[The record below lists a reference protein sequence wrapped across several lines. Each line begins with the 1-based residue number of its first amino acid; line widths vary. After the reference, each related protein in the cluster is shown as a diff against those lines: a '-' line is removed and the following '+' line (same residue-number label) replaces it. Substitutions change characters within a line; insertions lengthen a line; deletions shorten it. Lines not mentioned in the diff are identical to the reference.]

1 MSRAEFREPWSILA
15 PAGCD
20 LSRLLPIR
28 AEHIMPFHIVAAGG
42 CWLSLKD
49 EAPVWLAEGDAVLL
63 PYGDGHGLNGRE
75 AAAAVEASRLLPPP
89 PWADILV
96 VEHGGLG
103 ANTSVI
109 CGFLQ
114 CDELL
119 FHPLLRHLP
128 RVLHVNSK
136 GDEDRSWLS
145 HVIRHTA
152 AEASRPSPGSRSML
166 PRLTE
171 LMFVEI
177 IRKLCATCPPK
188 TRAGSR
194 IKDPVAGAASRW
206 RHARAPNMK
215 DWSVEELSHWGA
227 RCAACWPSASVRYL
241 DQAAIRYL
249 AEWRLA
255 SSAAQL
261 KTDRLPIKAMAD
273 LYGYEFEAA
282 FNRAFKRCF
291 RPAARR
297 LAQAPGSAV
306 REWRGA
312 RGGAIFLLLSVRA
325 VAIERDLMSAA
336 AHARSAGAR
345 AWRNW

>member
-1 MSRAEFREPWSILA
+1 MAT
-15 PAGCD
+15 GTD
-20 LSRLLPIR
+20 
-28 AEHIMPFHIVAAGG
+28 
-42 CWLSLKD
+42 
-49 EAPVWLAEGDAVLL
+49 
-63 PYGDGHGLNGRE
+63 LNGRE

-177 IRKLCATCPPK
+177 IRKHMRDLSAED
-188 TRAGSR
+188 AGWFAA
-194 IKDPVAGAASRW
+194 IKDPVAGAALRW
-206 RHARAPNMK
+206 LHAEPMK
-215 DWSVEELSHWGA
+215 DWSVEELAHRVGA
-227 RCAACWPSASVRYL
+227 SRSVLAERFRRYL
-241 DQAAIRYL
+241 DQPPIRYL
-249 AEWRLA
+249 AKWRLQL
-255 SSAAQL
+255 AAQQL

-273 LYGYEFEAA
+273 LYGYELEAA

-291 RPAARR
+291 GLPPGDWRR
-297 LAQAPGSAV
+297 RQDQP
-306 REWRGA
+306 
-312 RGGAIFLLLSVRA
+312 
-325 VAIERDLMSAA
+325 
-336 AHARSAGAR
+336 
-345 AWRNW
+345 

>member
-1 MSRAEFREPWSILA
+1 MAETPAILPETPPDGRDLLSDMLSGMHLSGMVLFRAEFREPWSILA

-177 IRKLCATCPPK
+177 IRKHMRDLSAED
-188 TRAGSR
+188 AGWFAA
-194 IKDPVAGAASRW
+194 IKDPVAGAALRW
-206 RHARAPNMK
+206 LHAEPMK
-215 DWSVEELSHWGA
+215 DWSVEELAHRVGA
-227 RCAACWPSASVRYL
+227 SRSVLAERFRRYL
-241 DQAAIRYL
+241 DQPPIRYL
-249 AEWRLA
+249 AKWRLQL
-255 SSAAQL
+255 AAQQL

-273 LYGYEFEAA
+273 LYGYELEAA

-291 RPAARR
+291 GLPPGDWRR
-297 LAQAPGSAV
+297 RQDQP
-306 REWRGA
+306 
-312 RGGAIFLLLSVRA
+312 
-325 VAIERDLMSAA
+325 
-336 AHARSAGAR
+336 
-345 AWRNW
+345 